1 MARRA
6 KNTAK
11 QGASF
16 ERQIMHDL
24 QRYGYLTMRSAAS
37 RGAADVLAFG
47 GREILVIQAKLSNP
61 QIGPTARRAVLDLA
75 DRIGP
80 TAVPLVATKNT
91 IWVAYRLLTGP
102 GPKDWTEWSPD
113 PTRYSPCAV
122 KGCGHRLGSHD
133 ETGCWGPV
141 TDDCKARCKGFEL
154 RPAGWTE
161 DDNEGAP

>member
-37 RGAADVLAFG
+37 KGPADVIAAG
-47 GREILVIQAKLSNP
+47 DREVLVIQAKLSDP
-61 QIGPTARRAVLDLA
+61 QIGPTARRAVLELA
-75 DRIGP
+75 DRMGP

-91 IWVAYRLLTGP
+91 IWVVYRVLTGP
-102 GPKDWTEWSPD
+102 GPKDWTPWEPD
-113 PTRYSPCAV
+113 PTRYAPCAV
-122 KGCGHRLGSHD
+122 TGCGDRLGSHD
-133 ETGCWGPV
+133 GTGCWGHVPAGCAV
-141 TDDCKARCKGFEL
+141 KCSGFEL
-154 RPAGWTE
+154 RPAGWVDT
-161 DDNEGAP
+161 PVPPLS

>member
-37 RGAADVLAFG
+37 KGPADAIAVG
-47 GREILVIQAKLSNP
+47 DRETLVVQAKLSNP

-75 DRIGP
+75 DRMGP

-91 IWVAYRLLTGP
+91 IWVSYRLLTGP
-102 GPKDWTEWSPD
+102 GPKDWMPWQPAL
-113 PTRYSPCAV
+113 TRYAPCA
-122 KGCGHRLGSHD
+122 GCGCRLGSHD
-133 ETGCWGPV
+133 ETGCWGHVPAGCAV
-141 TDDCKARCKGFEL
+141 KCSRFEL
-154 RPAGWTE
+154 RPAGWVDT
-161 DDNEGAP
+161 PVSPVS